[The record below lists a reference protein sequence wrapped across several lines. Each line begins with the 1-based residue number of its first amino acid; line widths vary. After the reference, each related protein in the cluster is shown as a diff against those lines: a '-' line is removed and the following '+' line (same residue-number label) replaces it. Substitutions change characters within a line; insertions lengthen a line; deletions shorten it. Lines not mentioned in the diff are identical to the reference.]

1 MVIILKKAE
10 KQSLLIM
17 QGCSQNTDTGLP
29 NNTENTEKTGDS
41 YNPLSKRIKFFNR
54 RNRTRDNWGK
64 NKGYGV
70 CMQRKT

>member
-1 MVIILKKAE
+1 MTIILKKAE

-41 YNPLSKRIKFFNR
+41 YNPLSKRIKIF
-54 RNRTRDNWGK
+54 
-64 NKGYGV
+64 
-70 CMQRKT
+70 